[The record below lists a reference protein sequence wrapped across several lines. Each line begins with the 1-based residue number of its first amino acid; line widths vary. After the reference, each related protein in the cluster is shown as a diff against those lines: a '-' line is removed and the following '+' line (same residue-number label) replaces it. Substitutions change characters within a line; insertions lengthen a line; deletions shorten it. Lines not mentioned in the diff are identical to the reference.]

1 MMYTSS
7 SLPNVCGHQYGAADF
22 KKGRASRLMME
33 SDLDIARRAKIRP
46 IEEVANK
53 LGLQGCDLVL
63 QGPSI
68 AKISW
73 GRLKQAGGENQGFL
87 VLVTSVNPTPFG
99 EGKTVT
105 TIGLN
110 QGLNR
115 RGHNATCVI
124 REPSMGPVFG
134 IKGGAAGGGFSQ
146 VLPMEEINLHFTGDL
161 HAVTMAH
168 NLCSAM
174 LDNHLHRSNA
184 LNLDLDRI
192 LWPRVIDMNDRSLR
206 EVTVGLGGK
215 ANGITRTE
223 RFDITASSE
232 VMAILVLSK
241 DYADL
246 RARLGRIAIGVST
259 HGDLVTAEDLGCAGA
274 MALLLRNAL
283 LPNLV
288 QTLEGDPAFI
298 HGGPFANIAHGNSS
312 IIGDSIAFSC
322 ADYVVTEAGF
332 GAEMGAEKALQIKA
346 QAAGKVPDCLILNV
360 TVRAMKLHGGGFSTG
375 GGKRPPK
382 EELEGENVEATRSGA
397 TTNLRRHVLNLS
409 STNVPV
415 IVSINR
421 FSSDTDAEL
430 EAIREE
436 AIAAGARDVVIFEGH
451 AKGGEGAV
459 NLADAVVEACAS
471 HDAAG
476 RPYDPIVEPGMPAD
490 QTILR
495 IATKVYGA
503 HTVDFSP
510 EAIKTLESL
519 REWGLENLP
528 VCMAKTQYSF
538 SHEPTELGAPIGFTL
553 PIRELRLNSGAGFIV
568 AVCGSMMTMP
578 GLPVRPAAIDM
589 DMDDDGRLTGVFS

>member
-1 MMYTSS
+1 
-7 SLPNVCGHQYGAADF
+7 
-22 KKGRASRLMME
+22 ME
-33 SDLDIARRAKIRP
+33 SDLDIARKATTRP
-46 IEEVANK
+46 IEEVADK
-53 LGLQGCDLVL
+53 LGLQRSDLIL
-63 QGPSI
+63 QGSSI

-73 GRLKQAGGENQGFL
+73 DRLKQAGSEKQGFL
-87 VLVTSVNPTPFG
+87 ILVTSVNPTPFG

-174 LDNHLHRSNA
+174 LDNHLHRGND
-184 LNLDLDRI
+184 LNLDLNRI

-215 ANGITRTE
+215 ANGIVRTE
-223 RFDITASSE
+223 RFDITAASE

-259 HGDLVTAEDLGCAGA
+259 DGGLVTAEDLGCAGA

-312 IIGDSIAFSC
+312 IIGDALALSC

-332 GAEMGAEKALQIKA
+332 GADMGAEKALQIKA
-346 QAAGKVPDCLILNV
+346 QAAGKVPDCLVLNV
-360 TVRAMKLHGGGFSTG
+360 TVRAMKLHGDGFSTG

-382 EELEGENVEATRSGA
+382 EELEAENVEATRAGA
-397 TTNLRRHVLNLS
+397 AANLRRHVRNLS

-415 IVSINR
+415 VVSINR
-421 FSSDTDAEL
+421 FASDTDAEV
-430 EAIREE
+430 EAIRDE
-436 AIAAGARDVVIFEGH
+436 AIAAGAKDVVVFEGH

-459 NLADAVVEACAS
+459 ALADAVVEACAS

-495 IATKVYGA
+495 VATNVYGA

-510 EAIKTLESL
+510 EAHKTLESL

-538 SHEPTELGAPIGFTL
+538 SHEPTELGAPTGFTL

-578 GLPVRPAAIDM
+578 GLPIRPAAMDM